1 MYSGKN
7 SSIIRKL
14 QTIVALGAEVMVVSA
29 DITNLEQMSA
39 AIQKA
44 NHQFGQI
51 HGVIHAAAVPGGGII
66 QLTTLEAVASA
77 LAPKVRGTRVLDVLF
92 KDTQLDFFVLCSS
105 LSSFAGAPG
114 IVDYTAENA
123 FLDAFAH
130 YKTSQNSSFTI
141 SINWDRWNGLG
152 MAVAVEARHKAIT
165 GEDLAAGMTVSE
177 GIEAFRRIHSCATVP
192 QVIVSTQNIL
202 TQFHS
207 KNSVKSFKHELAQVT
222 NYPKPQLGNAYVAP
236 SSEIEST
243 LAEIWQ
249 QILGVEPV
257 GVRDNFFEL
266 GGDSLF
272 AAQLVSRLCK
282 TFEIELPYKS
292 LFSAPT
298 VAELA
303 EVMLQKLAEQT
314 DQEALAQALA
324 EIEQLSE
331 DEAQEILTSQAVG
344 GLNE

>member
-1 MYSGKN
+1 M
-7 SSIIRKL
+7 
-14 QTIVALGAEVMVVSA
+14 
-29 DITNLEQMSA
+29 
-39 AIQKA
+39 
-44 NHQFGQI
+44 
-51 HGVIHAAAVPGGGII
+51 I
-66 QLTTLEAVASA
+66 QLTTLEAAASA

-92 KDTQLDFFVLCSS
+92 KDTQLDFFVFCSS

-130 YKTSQNSSFTI
+130 YRTSQNSSFTI
-141 SINWDRWNGLG
+141 SINWDRWKGLG
-152 MAVAVEARHKAIT
+152 MAVAVEARHQTIT
-165 GEDLAAGMTVSE
+165 GKELVAGMTVSE

-192 QVIVSTQNIL
+192 QVIVSTQNVL

-207 KNSVKSFKHELAQVT
+207 KNSVESFKHELAQVNLSKPT
-222 NYPKPQLGNAYVAP
+222 YPKPQLGNAYVAP

-243 LAEIWQ
+243 LADIWQ

-272 AAQLVSRLCK
+272 AAQLVSRLSK
-282 TFEIELPYKS
+282 TFEIELPYQS

-303 EVMLQKLAEQT
+303 EVMIQKLAEQT